1 MSKKNK
7 TEADDI
13 LEQLNGIEQRL
24 SRLEKKVET
33 WQPQGTA
40 HKAAINQDDEL
51 PSDFAS
57 EMGLKNIEIE
67 STIGEIGMAWLGNI
81 VLALGIIF
89 LAQFLQNQNHVL
101 ASSMFG
107 YVAVSCVYLTG
118 YFIRNNFPYMSTL
131 FTFNGHLLVFFIT
144 LRLHFVAGDV
154 LLNNKSLA
162 LSILLLVVMAL
173 AYVSYQKK
181 SQVLGVLVLFM
192 GIVTAIAGNS
202 TYFTLSLLVI
212 IPVLSFYSV
221 KKLNWWVL
229 LHLSIILVYAG
240 YIIWLMNNPI
250 MNQNREAFT
259 SHQFGHFFLFGAAM
273 IYSMLALM
281 PENENIKEGSIKSS
295 IVLNGIAFSILIS
308 LFSLTF
314 FTETYAEIF
323 AMISGFCIIYSVFL
337 KKNSAWKITS
347 SMYALYGFFA
357 LSISI
362 YGVYNLPLAFLL
374 LSIQSL
380 LVVSMALWFRS
391 RFIVIMNS
399 LLFVGL
405 LIAYIAYKEPLNSI
419 NISFALAALITARI
433 LNWKKKRLEIQT
445 EFIRNLYLLI
455 GIFMTLLSLY
465 RAVPTQYV
473 TLSWMLTGMVF
484 FVLSILIHNVKYRW
498 LAIAIMV
505 ITSVKLVVYDLSTV
519 NLGYRIIALLILA
532 VITLGI
538 SIFYARRRKVK
549 SKESDQEIKRNNRD

>member
-7 TEADDI
+7 TVAIDI

-24 SRLEKKVET
+24 SKLENKMET

-40 HKAAINQDDEL
+40 PKIAINQDNEL
-51 PSDFAS
+51 PADPVS
-57 EMGLKNIEIE
+57 EMGFKNIEIE
-67 STIGEIGMAWLGNI
+67 STVGEIGMAWLGNI

-89 LAQFLQNQNHVL
+89 LAQFLQNQDHIL
-101 ASSMFG
+101 LSSIFG
-107 YVAVSCVYLTG
+107 FIAVACVYLTG

-144 LRLHFVAGDV
+144 LRLHFASGDV

-162 LSILLLVVMAL
+162 LSILLLVVIAL

-202 TYFTLSLLVI
+202 TYFTLSLFVI
-212 IPVLSFYSV
+212 IPALSVYSV

-250 MNQNREAFT
+250 MNQNREALY
-259 SHQFGHFFLFGAAM
+259 SHQFGHFFLFGTAM
-273 IYSMLALM
+273 LYSMLTLL
-281 PENENIKEGSIKSS
+281 PEKENIEEGSIKSS
-295 IVLNGIAFSILIS
+295 IVMNGIAFSILIS

-357 LSISI
+357 LSVSI
-362 YGVYNLPLAFLL
+362 YGVYNLPFSFLL

-399 LLFVGL
+399 LLFFGL
-405 LIAYIAYKEPLNSI
+405 LIAYIAYKEPFNSI
-419 NISFALAALITARI
+419 NISFALVALATARI

-455 GIFMTLLSLY
+455 GIFMTLVSLY

-484 FVLSILIHNVKYRW
+484 FVLSVLIHNVKYRW
-498 LAIAIMV
+498 LAIAIMI
-505 ITSVKLVVYDLSTV
+505 ITSFKLVIYDLSTV
-519 NLGYRIIALLILA
+519 NLGFRIVALLILA

-538 SIFYARRRKVK
+538 SIFYARRKK
-549 SKESDQEIKRNNRD
+549 AELDEFDQEINKE